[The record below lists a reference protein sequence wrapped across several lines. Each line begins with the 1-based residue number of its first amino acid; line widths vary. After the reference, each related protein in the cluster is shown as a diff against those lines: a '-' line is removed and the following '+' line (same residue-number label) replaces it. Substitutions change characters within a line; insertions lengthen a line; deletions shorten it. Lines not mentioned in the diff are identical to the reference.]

1 MAGQRKAARRV
12 PILMLL
18 AIAVVFAGC
27 GLFDIRDPMEP
38 IGEIIVHTPNDPDSV
53 ILNFAL
59 GIENE
64 RGGIFTL
71 TEALAD
77 TFLFKLDPSDA
88 QTSYGVNDIFLTR
101 SETLDG
107 WRSFISGAALRNE
120 EFRIVFGPPSRE
132 EVKIP
137 GALVLW
143 EVVPYELTTTM
154 SAGGDSVVT
163 KAVISQGTIDLW
175 FAEKGGGNWAI
186 SRWED
191 HISGSSPTFGARI
204 ETGSGHPRP

>member
-1 MAGQRKAARRV
+1 MAGKRSLACRGPFLV
-12 PILMLL
+12 LL
-18 AIAVVFAGC
+18 AIAVVFTGC
-27 GLFDIRDPMEP
+27 GLFDIRDPMQP
-38 IGEIIVHTPNDPDSV
+38 IGEIVVHTPNDPDSV

-120 EFRIVFGPPSRE
+120 EFRIVFGPPE
-132 EVKIP
+132 EKIVLVT

-143 EVVPYELTTTM
+143 DEVPYELTTTM

-163 KAVISQGTIDLW
+163 KAVIAQGVIDLF
-175 FAEKGGGNWAI
+175 FAEKGSGNWAI

-191 HISGSSPTFGARI
+191 KIDSSTPTFGARI

>member
-1 MAGQRKAARRV
+1 MAGNCNLARRGPLLV
-12 PILMLL
+12 LL

-71 TEALAD
+71 NEALAD
-77 TFLFKLDPSDA
+77 TFLFKLSLTDA
-88 QTSYGVNDIFLTR
+88 QASYGVNDIFLTR

-120 EFRIVFGPPSRE
+120 EFRIVFGPPDR
-132 EVKIP
+132 VDPIVP

-143 EVVPYELTTTM
+143 DEVPYELTTTM
-154 SAGGDSVVT
+154 PAGGDSVAT
-163 KAVISQGTIDLW
+163 KAVIAQGTIDLY

-191 HISGSSPTFGARI
+191 HIDGSSVTFGARI